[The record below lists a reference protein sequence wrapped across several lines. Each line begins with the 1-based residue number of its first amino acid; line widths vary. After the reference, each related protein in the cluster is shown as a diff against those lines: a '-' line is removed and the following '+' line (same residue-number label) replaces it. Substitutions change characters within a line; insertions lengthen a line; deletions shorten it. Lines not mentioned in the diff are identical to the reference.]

1 MGGPRARARHR
12 ALTPSRARAR
22 QLSRLRDQLD
32 SERADYQA
40 QAKHASE
47 TISAERSAKE
57 AVRDM
62 SESSSSELQRALSD
76 ARQQI
81 SELEADMEAKLT
93 SSKQF
98 QQMKTMM
105 SQKSRK
111 VNDLRRRLQKYEPDA
126 LAEDD

>member
-1 MGGPRARARHR
+1 
-12 ALTPSRARAR
+12 
-22 QLSRLRDQLD
+22 
-32 SERADYQA
+32 
-40 QAKHASE
+40 
-47 TISAERSAKE
+47 
-57 AVRDM
+57 M

-98 QQMKTMM
+98 QQMKSMM
-105 SQKSRK
+105 SQKSQK

-126 LAEDD
+126 LEEDD

>member
-1 MGGPRARARHR
+1 
-12 ALTPSRARAR
+12 
-22 QLSRLRDQLD
+22 
-32 SERADYQA
+32 
-40 QAKHASE
+40 
-47 TISAERSAKE
+47 
-57 AVRDM
+57 M

>member
-1 MGGPRARARHR
+1 
-12 ALTPSRARAR
+12 
-22 QLSRLRDQLD
+22 
-32 SERADYQA
+32 
-40 QAKHASE
+40 
-47 TISAERSAKE
+47 
-57 AVRDM
+57 M
-62 SESSSSELQRALSD
+62 SESSSAELQRALSD

-105 SQKSRK
+105 SQKSQK

-126 LAEDD
+126 LEEDD

>member
-1 MGGPRARARHR
+1 
-12 ALTPSRARAR
+12 
-22 QLSRLRDQLD
+22 
-32 SERADYQA
+32 
-40 QAKHASE
+40 
-47 TISAERSAKE
+47 
-57 AVRDM
+57 M

-105 SQKSRK
+105 SQKSQK

-126 LAEDD
+126 LEEDD

>member
-1 MGGPRARARHR
+1 
-12 ALTPSRARAR
+12 
-22 QLSRLRDQLD
+22 
-32 SERADYQA
+32 
-40 QAKHASE
+40 
-47 TISAERSAKE
+47 
-57 AVRDM
+57 M

-105 SQKSRK
+105 SQKSQK

>member
-1 MGGPRARARHR
+1 MMTDTH
-12 ALTPSRARAR
+12 
-22 QLSRLRDQLD
+22 
-32 SERADYQA
+32 
-40 QAKHASE
+40 
-47 TISAERSAKE
+47 IAKE

-105 SQKSRK
+105 SQKSQK

>member
-1 MGGPRARARHR
+1 
-12 ALTPSRARAR
+12 
-22 QLSRLRDQLD
+22 
-32 SERADYQA
+32 
-40 QAKHASE
+40 
-47 TISAERSAKE
+47 
-57 AVRDM
+57 M
-62 SESSSSELQRALSD
+62 SESSSAELQRALSD

-105 SQKSRK
+105 SQKSQK

>member
-1 MGGPRARARHR
+1 
-12 ALTPSRARAR
+12 
-22 QLSRLRDQLD
+22 
-32 SERADYQA
+32 
-40 QAKHASE
+40 
-47 TISAERSAKE
+47 
-57 AVRDM
+57 M

-98 QQMKTMM
+98 PQMKTMM
-105 SQKSRK
+105 SQKSQK

>member
-1 MGGPRARARHR
+1 
-12 ALTPSRARAR
+12 
-22 QLSRLRDQLD
+22 
-32 SERADYQA
+32 
-40 QAKHASE
+40 
-47 TISAERSAKE
+47 
-57 AVRDM
+57 M

-105 SQKSRK
+105 SQKSQK
-111 VNDLRRRLQKYEPDA
+111 VNALRRRLQKYEPDA